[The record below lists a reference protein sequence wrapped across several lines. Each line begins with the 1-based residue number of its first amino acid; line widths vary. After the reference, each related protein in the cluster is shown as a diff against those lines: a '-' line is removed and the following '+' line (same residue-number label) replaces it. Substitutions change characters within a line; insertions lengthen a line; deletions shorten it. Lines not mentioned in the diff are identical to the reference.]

1 MAENNGYNELLHEL
15 NLQPKP
21 DASPPTSPGGEGKTL
36 ADYVQTKD
44 SSGIRVLPDSAHESP
59 DAPTQVTV
67 KTDDETPATDD
78 TAQLSE
84 EPAADSGALEDTNS
98 TNESDI
104 EGEDE
109 LTSDDSRDMSALSQG
124 EEDEEDEDEYEDE
137 YEGIPDDAD
146 DRGYGDEGSFFS
158 RTSTKIGLGA
168 IAFSFLVIGF
178 IALGGINGGADD
190 SYRNSDIAAPDR
202 NLSADE
208 ITSGDYEDG
217 DDYYDDDRDALY
229 DDDDDYYDDDDES
242 SDDEVDDSDRNVDYV
257 DTDDSSNGYYP
268 GPTDPQG
275 THLDNTT
282 QQAGGSQQPQ
292 QQPQQQRP
300 TGQKPAVKPA
310 PAPKPSQKPNGSV
323 QERPGAGSNET
334 PPAVET
340 VYQTPDRE

>member
-15 NLQPKP
+15 NLQPKS
-21 DASPPTSPGGEGKTL
+21 DTSPPTSTGGEGKTL

-67 KTDDETPATDD
+67 KTDDETPVTDD

-124 EEDEEDEDEYEDE
+124 EEDEEDEEDEDEYE

-208 ITSGDYEDG
+208 ITSGDYEDD
-217 DDYYDDDRDALY
+217 DDYYDDDRDTLY
-229 DDDDDYYDDDDES
+229 DDDDYYDDDES

-323 QERPGAGSNET
+323 QERPGAGGNET

>member
-1 MAENNGYNELLHEL
+1 MAENNGYNELLREL
-15 NLQPKP
+15 NLQPKS
-21 DASPPTSPGGEGKTL
+21 DASPPTSPGGERKTL
-36 ADYVQTKD
+36 ADYVRTKD
-44 SSGIRVLPDSAHESP
+44 SSDIRVLPDSAHESP
-59 DAPTQVTV
+59 DAPAQVTV
-67 KTDDETPATDD
+67 KTDDEAPATDD

-84 EPAADSGALEDTNS
+84 EPAADSDALEDPNS
-98 TNESDI
+98 ANESDI
-104 EGEDE
+104 EDADE

-124 EEDEEDEDEYEDE
+124 EEDEEDEEDEYEDEDEDE

-146 DRGYGDEGSFFS
+146 DRGYGDESSFFS

-168 IAFSFLVIGF
+168 IAFSFLVVGF

-217 DDYYDDDRDALY
+217 DDYYDDDRDTLY
-229 DDDDDYYDDDDES
+229 DDDDYYDDDES

-275 THLDNTT
+275 THLDNAT
-282 QQAGGSQQPQ
+282 QQAGGS

-300 TGQKPAVKPA
+300 TGQKPAVKPT

-323 QERPGAGSNET
+323 QERPGSGSNET

>member
-1 MAENNGYNELLHEL
+1 MAENNGYNELLREL
-15 NLQPKP
+15 NLQPKS
-21 DASPPTSPGGEGKTL
+21 DTSPPTPPGGERKTL
-36 ADYVQTKD
+36 ADYVRTKD
-44 SSGIRVLPDSAHESP
+44 SSDIRVLPDSAHESP
-59 DAPTQVTV
+59 DAPAQVTV
-67 KTDDETPATDD
+67 KTDDEAPATDD

-84 EPAADSGALEDTNS
+84 EPAADSDALEDPNS
-98 TNESDI
+98 ANESDI
-104 EGEDE
+104 EDADE

-124 EEDEEDEDEYEDE
+124 EEDEDDEYEDEDEDE

-168 IAFSFLVIGF
+168 IAFSFLVVGF
-178 IALGGINGGADD
+178 IALGGINGGTDD

-208 ITSGDYEDG
+208 ITSGDYEDD
-217 DDYYDDDRDALY
+217 DDYYDDDRDTLY
-229 DDDDDYYDDDDES
+229 DDDDYYDDDES

-282 QQAGGSQQPQ
+282 QQSGGS

-300 TGQKPAVKPA
+300 TGQKPAVKQIGRA
-310 PAPKPSQKPNGSV
+310 HV
-323 QERPGAGSNET
+323 
-334 PPAVET
+334 
-340 VYQTPDRE
+340 

>member
-44 SSGIRVLPDSAHESP
+44 SSGIRVLPDSAHESQ
-59 DAPTQVTV
+59 DAPTQVAV
-67 KTDDETPATDD
+67 KTDDETPVTDD

-98 TNESDI
+98 ANESDI

-124 EEDEEDEDEYEDE
+124 EEDEEDDEDEDE

-208 ITSGDYEDG
+208 ITSGDYEDD
-217 DDYYDDDRDALY
+217 DDYYDDDRDTLY
-229 DDDDDYYDDDDES
+229 DDDDYYDDDES

-257 DTDDSSNGYYP
+257 DTDIYIY
-268 GPTDPQG
+268 
-275 THLDNTT
+275 
-282 QQAGGSQQPQ
+282 GSH
-292 QQPQQQRP
+292 
-300 TGQKPAVKPA
+300 
-310 PAPKPSQKPNGSV
+310 
-323 QERPGAGSNET
+323 
-334 PPAVET
+334 
-340 VYQTPDRE
+340 